1 MKSDLAS
8 ELSNCRICP
17 RECGADRL
25 RGAVGFC
32 GVDSRIRVARIALH
46 HWEEPP
52 LSGTCG
58 SGAIFF
64 AGCNLGCV
72 FCQNHPIS
80 HQRFGAIMETEE
92 LADECLRLQAAGAHN
107 INLVTGSHFIP
118 QIAAMLQS
126 AKSRGLIIPVVYNTS
141 AYEKV
146 DALRHLAGLVDVY
159 LPDLKYR
166 SVTLSQ
172 NYSGAADYF
181 TVASRA
187 ILEMFR
193 QCGPVVLSPDG
204 IIRSG
209 LIIRHLILPGTAAD
223 SKDCLRWIKANLPA
237 GIFVSLMAQ
246 YYPLPELKL
255 TGDLNRKITNDEYE
269 EVLDELFRLGMEDGF
284 VQELDSA
291 APDFIPDFDLTGVPI
306 KNKKP
311 CQDTD

>member
-1 MKSDLAS
+1 MESDLS
-8 ELSNCRICP
+8 RKLSNCRICP
-17 RECGADRL
+17 RECGVDRL
-25 RGAVGFC
+25 NGAAGFC
-32 GVDSRIRVARIALH
+32 GVDGRIRVARIAPH

-64 AGCNLGCV
+64 SGCNLGCV
-72 FCQNHPIS
+72 FCQNHQIS
-80 HQRFGAIMETEE
+80 HQRFGAVMDTEQ

-107 INLVTGSHFIP
+107 INLVTGSHFVP
-118 QIAAMLQS
+118 QIAAALQS
-126 AKSRGLIIPVVYNTS
+126 AKRRGLTIPVVYNTS

-146 DALRHLAGLVDVY
+146 ETLRQLTGLVDVY

-166 SVTLSQ
+166 SETLSY

-181 TVASRA
+181 NVASQA

-193 QCGPVVLSPDG
+193 QCGPVVLSSNG
-204 IIRSG
+204 IIQSG
-209 LIIRHLILPGTAAD
+209 LIIRHLILPGTVTD
-223 SKDCLRWIKANLPA
+223 SKDCLRWIKTNLPE
-237 GIFVSLMAQ
+237 GIYVSLMAQ
-246 YYPLPELKL
+246 YYPLPELRL
-255 TGDLNRKITNDEYE
+255 SGDLNRKITNNEYE
-269 EVLDELFRLGMEDGF
+269 EVLDELFQLGMEDGF

-291 APDFIPDFDLTGVPI
+291 SPDFIPDFDLTGIPS

>member
-1 MKSDLAS
+1 
-8 ELSNCRICP
+8 
-17 RECGADRL
+17 
-25 RGAVGFC
+25 
-32 GVDSRIRVARIALH
+32 
-46 HWEEPP
+46 
-52 LSGTCG
+52 
-58 SGAIFF
+58 
-64 AGCNLGCV
+64 
-72 FCQNHPIS
+72 
-80 HQRFGAIMETEE
+80 METEE